1 MNQHGISSLIVWT
14 QGRIS
19 SSFWHFVMQS
29 RWAGASVLKA
39 ETKNKQR
46 SERNTFISPPLL
58 SQPKLISRCFSGQKN
73 PSTWKLCII
82 CVKTQRLGET
92 EDSYISHHNMSILQN
107 TNPKTVR
114 CWKKNL
120 SQTSVVSSH
129 KDPWAIIFEV
139 YLGTASRITFTHFLS
154 RKFSSPCIS
163 QCVSLFHQTKAPLQ
177 NSPHYFQVQDEHVCK
192 KLIIL
197 WPCT

>member
-1 MNQHGISSLIVWT
+1 MNQHGIPSLIVWT

-58 SQPKLISRCFSGQKN
+58 SQPKLISRGFSGQKN

-82 CVKTQRLGET
+82 CVKTQRLRWNRRFLHQPPQYVYTT
-92 EDSYISHHNMSILQN
+92 EHK
-107 TNPKTVR
+107 PKNSPLL
-114 CWKKNL
+114 KKNL

-197 WPCT
+197 